1 MNKKNWLLLF
11 FACAIAFT
19 SFNSCKKDND
29 EDTGGDTGPT
39 EWRRSVVFDGQ
50 RRSGAASFATSGS
63 GAAAYVVGGYTSAGF
78 VSDAFKFDGSTWA
91 PIASFPGQS
100 RTEAVGF
107 SIGGKG
113 YVGTGQSLVSGVSED
128 FNDFWCY
135 NPATD
140 EWEEI
145 APFPGDA
152 RYGAVAFTLGNYAY
166 VGLGRA
172 KQGSTD
178 YSNFYRYNPSNNT
191 WTSIS
196 SPFKYKKAYAFAFV
210 IGDKAYVGGGQ
221 DGGTNV
227 LPEDFYSFDGTEWK
241 ALNDLNRD
249 DDSYT
254 YDARKYAAS
263 AFTIGNYGYVVSGRN
278 ANTVTSTVWK
288 YDPSTDSWTDKHQA
302 LSTDPREKAVGFS
315 LDGKGYVTTGL
326 NGSRY
331 FDSTFEF
338 IPVR

>member
-11 FACAIAFT
+11 FACAIAFA
-19 SFNSCKKDND
+19 SFNSCKKDDN
-29 EDTGGDTGPT
+29 ESESGDTGPT

-50 RRSGAASFATSGS
+50 RRSGAASFTSSGS

-78 VSDAFKFDGSTWA
+78 VTDAFKFDGATWA
-91 PIASFPGQS
+91 PIKEFPGQP
-100 RTEAVGF
+100 RHEAVGF
-107 SIGGKG
+107 FIGGKG
-113 YVGTGQSLVSGVSED
+113 YVGTGHSLVNGVSED
-128 FNDFWCY
+128 FNDFY
-135 NPATD
+135 SYDPATN

-178 YSNFYRYNPSNNT
+178 YSNFYRYNPSNDT
-191 WTSIS
+191 WTPIS

-221 DGGTNV
+221 DGGTNA
-227 LPEDFYSFDGTEWK
+227 LPEDFYSFDGSEWEP
-241 ALNDLNRD
+241 LNDLNRSD
-249 DDSYT
+249 DNYT

-263 AFTIGNYGYVVSGRN
+263 AFSIGNYGYVISGRN
-278 ANTVTSTVWK
+278 ASTVTSTVWK
-288 YDPSTDSWTDKHQA
+288 YDPATDSWTDKHEA
-302 LSTDPREKAVGFS
+302 LSSDPREKSVGFS
-315 LDGKGYVTTGL
+315 LNGKGYITTGL